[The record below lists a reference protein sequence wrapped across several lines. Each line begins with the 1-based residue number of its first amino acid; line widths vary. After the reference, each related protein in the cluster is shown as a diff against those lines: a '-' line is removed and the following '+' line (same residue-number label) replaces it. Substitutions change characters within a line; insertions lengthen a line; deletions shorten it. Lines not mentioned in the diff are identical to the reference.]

1 MQNLQGEIKENEAKI
16 EANTGG
22 YKNESEAVKGR
33 ISRDIEK
40 IKTIYT
46 IKQRNMLNPI
56 QNTKKPGWFSEPK
69 NLATTII
76 GLSLFAGLAYGFLTY
91 VLPWLITVTWNLV
104 NLVIGGVILGFLLM
118 IVTNKKFWRALKYFS
133 EFIANYTIGIA
144 IELNPFNILQAK
156 IEQGYK
162 DRETLY
168 QQAAKLKGKQSEL
181 VDKLTD
187 KEKEL
192 QLNIQKVKIL
202 QAEQGKNSRQ
212 VDLYANNVLRC
223 REYIDNVT
231 PIVGDLNKLVK
242 FADAAYEES
251 GIMLEDAKLDLEAKK
266 DLYYSVT
273 TGLSA
278 VTSAMKAFKG
288 DDELNQDAEKALAI
302 LKVQIG
308 EKIGHIKSAI
318 DVTSRFMDDKVL
330 EDKAKSAQAIELINQ
345 FNMDSDFNY
354 TQNALDKNANSG
366 RLKGI
371 NTPDRYRGLCGLIV
385 RQVDRES

>member
-1 MQNLQGEIKENEAKI
+1 MINLIH
-16 EANTGG
+16 
-22 YKNESEAVKGR
+22 
-33 ISRDIEK
+33 
-40 IKTIYT
+40 KTKT
-46 IKQRNMLNPI
+46 
-56 QNTKKPGWFSEPK
+56 PGWFSEPK
-69 NLATTII
+69 NIAAAII
-76 GLSLFAGLAYGFLTY
+76 GISIFAGLAYSFFTY
-91 VLPWLITVTWNLV
+91 VLPWLITVTWNMV
-104 NLVIGGVILGFLLM
+104 NLVVGGVILGFLLM

-133 EFIANYTIGIA
+133 AFIANYTIGIA

-162 DRETLY
+162 DRNTLY

-223 REYIDNVT
+223 RNYIDNVT
-231 PIVGDLNKLVK
+231 PIVGDLNKLIK

-330 EDKAKSAQAIELINQ
+330 EDKARSAQAIELINQ
-345 FNMDSDFNY
+345 FNMNNDFNY
-354 TQNALDKNANSG
+354 TQNALDKNSDNG

-371 NTPDRYRGLCGLIV
+371 STPDRYRGLL
-385 RQVDRES
+385 D

>member
-1 MQNLQGEIKENEAKI
+1 
-16 EANTGG
+16 
-22 YKNESEAVKGR
+22 
-33 ISRDIEK
+33 
-40 IKTIYT
+40 
-46 IKQRNMLNPI
+46 MLNPI
-56 QNTKKPGWFSEPK
+56 QKTKTPGWFSEPK
-69 NLATTII
+69 NLATTVI
-76 GLSLFAGLAYGFLTY
+76 GVSLIAGLAYGFLTY
-91 VLPWLITVTWNLV
+91 VLPWLVTVTWNLV

-118 IVTNKKFWRALKYFS
+118 IVSNKKFWRALKYFS

-144 IELNPFNILQAK
+144 IELNPFSILQAK

-162 DRETLY
+162 DRNTLY
-168 QQAAKLKGKQSEL
+168 QQSAKLKGKQSEL
-181 VDKLTD
+181 VDKLND

-202 QAEQGKNSRQ
+202 QAEQGKGSRQ

-231 PIVGDLNKLVK
+231 PIVGDLNKLIK

-345 FNMDSDFNY
+345 FNSNDFNY
-354 TQNALDKNANSG
+354 TQNALDKNSDSG
-366 RLKGI
+366 KLKGI
-371 NTPDRYRGLCGLIV
+371 STPDRYRGLL
-385 RQVDRES
+385 D